1 MSRRSEDRAADQLR
15 PIEITLGASRFAN
28 GSCLIKMG
36 NTHVLC
42 AATIEESVPGWRRGK
57 GLGWVTAEY
66 SMLPTAGSG
75 RTRRERTGAKGRT
88 MEIERLI
95 GRSLRTVT
103 DLGGLGGE
111 VTITVDCDVIQA
123 DGGTRT
129 AAITGAY
136 VALVEAL
143 RMWQR
148 AGKIQTIPVVGQ
160 VAAVSVGLVDGEIL
174 LDMDYPEDVRA
185 EVDMNVVMD
194 SKGGFVEL
202 QGTGEQAPFDR
213 DRLNTMLDIAA
224 AGIDQL
230 MAAQRAALGE

>member
-136 VALVEAL
+136 VALIEAL

-213 DRLNTMLDIAA
+213 DRLNTMLDAAA

>member
-213 DRLNTMLDIAA
+213 DRLNTMLDAAA